1 VNKRATI
8 AATAFLF
15 ILAGT
20 ALADSKTERL
30 ARIRKLVAKQRSGL
44 TWTWNELQAAK
55 GQIALVA
62 NERDNWKA
70 YGDDQYQQHMNA
82 EVRVAKE
89 QKKILQLYIILG
101 VIGLLAG
108 AYAYLHFGYHV
119 IP

>member
-1 VNKRATI
+1 MNKRTTI
-8 AATAFLF
+8 AAIAFLLL
-15 ILAGT
+15 LAGV
-20 ALADSKTERL
+20 ALADAPTERL

-44 TWTWNELQAAK
+44 TWTWNELQTAK
-55 GQIALVA
+55 GQIAQVA
-62 NERDNWKA
+62 KERDNWKS

-89 QKKILQLYIILG
+89 QKRILQLYIILG

-108 AYAYLHFGYHV
+108 AYAYLHFGYHI